1 MAKSDSGSRAGS
13 EGVGAT
19 LPAVPEQGRQLS
31 SLDGEAWRGDEHEL
45 RLAAAREAGLESEE
59 IDEVQLGL
67 FTEGFKAGL
76 TLDDPSDHNIVLR
89 GRTVLREEQL
99 TKALRPV
106 LRVLSLTIEQFSLRV
121 HDGEFELRVLPNAAE
136 AATPALDSAKTVLK
150 MWIAAGLVGLAIWT
164 QLEVAWLTM
173 LVWGGG
179 LIAGGVMLRRGAV
192 SGRALLGAR
201 LTLALAMYAQQD
213 QLILPPSRPL
223 SGGS

>member
-1 MAKSDSGSRAGS
+1 MSKTKGG
-13 EGVGAT
+13 ET
-19 LPAVPEQGRQLS
+19 LPAVPDRGRQLG
-31 SLDGEAWRGDEHEL
+31 SLEGEAWRGDEHEL
-45 RLAAAREAGLESEE
+45 RVTAAREAGLESDE
-59 IDEVQLGL
+59 IDEVQLDL

-76 TLDDPSDHNIVLR
+76 TLDDPADHNIVLR
-89 GRTVLREEQL
+89 GRTVLREQQL
-99 TKALRPV
+99 SKALRPV
-106 LRVLSLTIEQFSLRV
+106 LRVLSVSIEQFSLRV

-150 MWIAAGLVGLAIWT
+150 LWIGVGLVGLAIWT
-164 QLEVAWLTM
+164 QLELAWLTM

-213 QLILPPSRPL
+213 QLILPPSRPEP
-223 SGGS
+223 GGS

>member
-1 MAKSDSGSRAGS
+1 MAKSDSGSRAGR
-13 EGVGAT
+13 EGVGET

-164 QLEVAWLTM
+164 QLEIAWLTM

>member
-1 MAKSDSGSRAGS
+1 MAKPKP
-13 EGVGAT
+13 EGET
-19 LPAVPEQGRQLS
+19 LPVLPTMPEQTRQLS

-45 RLAAAREAGLESEE
+45 RLAAAREAGLESDE
-59 IDEVQLGL
+59 IDEVQLEL

-76 TLDDPSDHNIVLR
+76 TLDDPADHNIVLR
-89 GRTVLREEQL
+89 GRTVLDEQQL
-99 TKALRPV
+99 SKALRPV
-106 LRVLSLTIEQFSLRV
+106 MRVLSVTIEQFSLRV

-136 AATPALDSAKTVLK
+136 ASTPALDSAKSVLK

-164 QLEVAWLTM
+164 QLELAWLTM

-201 LTLALAMYAQQD
+201 LTLALAMYAQQE
-213 QLILPPSRPL
+213 QLVLPPSRPG

>member
-1 MAKSDSGSRAGS
+1 MAKIKAG
-13 EGVGAT
+13 ET
-19 LPAVPEQGRQLS
+19 LPAVPEQGKQLG

-45 RLAAAREAGLESEE
+45 RLSAAREAGLESEE
-59 IDEVQLGL
+59 IDEVQLEL

-76 TLDDPSDHNIVLR
+76 TLDDPADHNIVLR
-89 GRTVLREEQL
+89 GRTVLREQQL
-99 TKALRPV
+99 SKALRPV
-106 LRVLSLTIEQFSLRV
+106 LRVLSVSIEQFSLRI

-150 MWIAAGLVGLAIWT
+150 LWIAAGLVGLAIWT
-164 QLEVAWLTM
+164 QLELAWLTM

-179 LIAGGVMLRRGAV
+179 LIAGGYMLRQGAV

-213 QLILPPSRPL
+213 QLILPPSRPG
-223 SGGS
+223 SGEP

>member
-1 MAKSDSGSRAGS
+1 MAKSNSGGKGG
-13 EGVGAT
+13 EN
-19 LPAVPEQGRQLS
+19 LPAVPDSGRQLS

-76 TLDDPSDHNIVLR
+76 TLDDPADHNIVLR
-89 GRTVLREEQL
+89 GRTVLREDQL
-99 TKALRPV
+99 STALRPI
-106 LRVLSLTIEQFSLRV
+106 LRLLAVGIQQFTLRV

-150 MWIAAGLVGLAIWT
+150 LWIGVGLVGLAIWT
-164 QLEVAWLTM
+164 QLEIAWLTM

-179 LIAGGVMLRRGAV
+179 LLVGAYMLRQGAV

-201 LTLALAMYAQQD
+201 LTLALAMYAQQE
-213 QLILPPSRPL
+213 QLILPPSRSG